1 MTAGLSSRA
10 EGKGAAFV
18 PHGAHTQAHSFFFL
32 LWLLF
37 LQDKAS
43 RGLQTSSP
51 PSFFFFFFSF
61 CFVCV
66 HSLFQSQKA
75 ERWGLAPTLASPILS
90 TP

>member
-18 PHGAHTQAHSFFFL
+18 PHAAHTQAHSFFFL

-51 PSFFFFFFSF
+51 PSFFFFFFLLF
-61 CFVCV
+61 CMC
-66 HSLFQSQKA
+66 SLIIS
-75 ERWGLAPTLASPILS
+75 ESES
-90 TP
+90 

>member
-51 PSFFFFFFSF
+51 PSFFFFFFPPVLYVF
-61 CFVCV
+61 THYFRVRKLRDGV
-66 HSLFQSQKA
+66 
-75 ERWGLAPTLASPILS
+75 
-90 TP
+90 

>member
-51 PSFFFFFFSF
+51 PSFFFFFFLLF
-61 CFVCV
+61 CMC
-66 HSLFQSQKA
+66 SLIIS
-75 ERWGLAPTLASPILS
+75 ESES
-90 TP
+90 